1 MVATRSGL
9 GVQMRERLSSLP
21 EVFPREKSDVKK
33 SLLGATVLI
42 LLLAFVSAMA
52 FGQAETGMVIGTA
65 QDPTG
70 AVIPNATVTL
80 TNPGTGAV
88 RTAKTGSN
96 GEYAITNLQPGNY
109 SVTVA
114 AQGFNTFKQ
123 NVQVTVGSRNTVDA
137 KLPLTTTGTVV
148 EVTGETGGVAVNT
161 QDQQVSEVVNSQA
174 VAQLPTVTRNPYD
187 LVSTASNVSQGDT
200 SARGAG
206 VSINGQRAASTNIL
220 LDGGENVDYFTATV
234 GQQTPLDSVQEFRVI
249 TSDFTAEYGRASG
262 GVVNVATKSGTNE
275 LHGTAYEFNRIS
287 DLAANTYDNVANGVP
302 KSRFVRNQFGYSL
315 GGPVVK
321 NKLFFFNSTEFIRV
335 RSNSQATVLVP
346 DPAYI
351 SAAAPNVQQFFSTF
365 GKLKPG
371 LKLLSTVKSGPG
383 IFDKYSFAIPNE
395 AGGGLPQ
402 NTWMDAA
409 RVDFN
414 FTDKTTMFA
423 RFAYYRE
430 NDFAGTINYS
440 PYAGYDTPQLNQNY
454 NGMLNITHV
463 FTPSLVSQSKIVI
476 QRLINL
482 QPLGTAPVGPTLYF
496 LNTGTTRIGGT
507 KVALPG
513 YNEFTPGNA
522 IPFGGPQNLAQLYQD
537 FSWTKGNHQI
547 RLGGTFIWQNDNRM
561 FGAYEEA
568 VEALGGGSL
577 ATGENNFL
585 TGNLAFFQAAVFPQ
599 GKFPC
604 VSNPTTGKAIIT
616 PACTV
621 TLPVSQP
628 SFSRSNLYNDGAVYA
643 QDSWKLTPR
652 FTLDYG
658 LRWDYFGVQHN
669 RNPNL
674 DSNFYYG
681 TGDNLQQQ
689 IRNGSVATA
698 PTSPIGGLWK
708 PRYHNFGPRVGFAI
722 DVFGDGKTSLRGGYG
737 LSFERNFGNVT
748 YNVIQNPPNYAV
760 LSLQPLDIGAPI
772 PVTTNNA
779 GPLAG
784 STGSKA
790 LPAVSLRHV
799 DQNIKTAYAH
809 MYSLSIEHELM
820 ANTIATVTY
829 SGSRGLHQYSIAN
842 LNRPGFGVVYLG
854 DPVKEVNQRL
864 NDQFGNINSR
874 GSNGDSYYNALIVAL
889 RSSNFR
895 RYGIQ
900 LNANYTYAHTIDN
913 LSSTFSEEN
922 QALNLGFLDPFNP
935 ALDKGSADYD
945 IRHQLTVSG
954 TWEVPWFR
962 NSSNFLA
969 RNILGGFE
977 FATIFRAHTGTP
989 FTLYDCTNEVDA
1001 TVCARYIPSGAVA
1014 TTGSTSGSDTGGNVF
1029 NYLSVPAPVSYA
1041 DPLTHAGEL
1050 PTCSSPGVNCRF
1062 PANMSHRNAFRGP
1075 GFWNWDM
1082 GVYKNFK
1089 VTERFTMQ
1097 LRGEF
1102 FNILNHHNFYMQPG
1116 SQMDV
1121 SANNGAPF
1129 IAQMKK
1135 GGLGNP
1141 TDERRNTQLAVKF
1154 IF

>member
-1 MVATRSGL
+1 
-9 GVQMRERLSSLP
+9 MR
-21 EVFPREKSDVKK
+21 K

-52 FGQAETGMVIGTA
+52 FGQAETGMVSGTA

-80 TNPGTGAV
+80 TNNGTGAT
-88 RTAKTGSN
+88 RTVTTGPN
-96 GEYAITNLQPGNY
+96 GQYTITNLQPGMY
-109 SVTVA
+109 TVDVTA
-114 AQGFNTFKQ
+114 KGFNPFKQ
-123 NVQVTVGSRNTVDA
+123 SVQVTVGSRNTVDA
-137 KLPLTTTGTVV
+137 KLALTTSGTTV
-148 EVTGETGGVAVNT
+148 EVTAETGGVQVNT
-161 QDQQVSEVVNSQA
+161 QDQQVSDVVNTQA
-174 VAQLPTVTRNPYD
+174 VSALPTITRNPYD
-187 LVSTASNVSQGDT
+187 LVSTAGNTSQGDT
-200 SARGAG
+200 TGRGAG

-262 GVVNVATKSGTNE
+262 GVVNVATKSGTNQ

-287 DLAANTYDNVANGVP
+287 NLAANTYDNVANGTP

-315 GGPVVK
+315 GGPIIK

-346 DPAYI
+346 DPSYI
-351 SAAAPNVQQFFSTF
+351 AKAAPNVQSFFSAF
-365 GKLKPG
+365 GKLKPN
-371 LKLLSTVKSGPG
+371 LKLLGTVTSGPG
-383 IFDKYSFAIPNE
+383 LFDKYSFAIPNE

-402 NTWMDAA
+402 NSWMDAA

-414 FTDKTTMFA
+414 FTDKTQAFA

-430 NDFAGTINYS
+430 SDFPGTVNYS
-440 PYAGYDTPQLNQNY
+440 PYVGYDTVNYNQNY

-463 FTPSLVSQSKIVI
+463 FTPAVVSQSKIVI
-476 QRLINL
+476 QRLTNL

-496 LNTGTTRIGGT
+496 LNTGTTRIQGT

-537 FSWTKGNHQI
+537 LSWTKGNHQL
-547 RLGGTFIWQNDNRM
+547 RFGGNYIWQNDNRA

-577 ATGENNFL
+577 STGLNNFL
-585 TGNLAFFQAAVFPQ
+585 TGNLALFQAAVNPQ

-604 VSNPTTGKAIIT
+604 VNDPTTGKAIVT

-621 TLPVSQP
+621 TLPVGAP
-628 SFSRSNLYNDGAVYA
+628 SFSRSNLYNDGAAYA

-652 FTLDYG
+652 FTLNYG
-658 LRWDYFGVQHN
+658 LRWEYFGVQHN
-669 RNPNL
+669 RNQLL

-681 TGDNLQQQ
+681 TGNDIFTQV
-689 IRNGSVATA
+689 RNGSVQVA
-698 PTSPIGGLWK
+698 PNSPAHGLWR
-708 PRYHNFGPRVGFAI
+708 PRYHNFGPRVGFAL
-722 DVFGDGKTSLRGGYG
+722 DVFGDGRTSLRGGYG
-737 LSFERNFGNVT
+737 ISYERNFGNVT

-760 LSLQPLDIGAPI
+760 LSLQPQDVGGVI
-772 PVTTNNA
+772 PVTNNNA

-784 STGSKA
+784 STGSKS

-799 DQNIKTAYAH
+799 DQNLKTAYAH
-809 MYSLSIEHELM
+809 MYSLSVEHEL
-820 ANTIATVTY
+820 APNTLFTVTY
-829 SGSRGLHQYSIAN
+829 SGSRGLHQYSISN
-842 LNRPGFGVVYLG
+842 FNRPGFGPVYLN
-854 DPVKEVNQRL
+854 DPVTERNTRL
-864 NDQFGNINSR
+864 NRQFGNMNTR
-874 GSNGDSYYNALIVAL
+874 GSNGDSYYNGLIVGL
-889 RSSNFR
+889 RTSNLR
-895 RYGIQ
+895 HTGIQ
-900 LNANYTYAHTIDN
+900 LNVNYTYSHTIDN

-945 IRHQLTVSG
+945 IRHQLNVSG
-954 TWEVPWFR
+954 LWEVPWFR
-962 NSSNFLA
+962 NSSSGLL
-969 RNILGGFE
+969 RNVLGGFQ
-977 FATIFRAHTGTP
+977 FAPIFRAHTGTP

-1001 TVCARYIPSGAVA
+1001 TVCARYIPSGPVSF
-1014 TTGSTSGSDTGGNVF
+1014 TGSTSGHDTGGNVF
-1029 NYLSVPAPVSYA
+1029 NYLTVPAPVSYA
-1041 DPLTHAGEL
+1041 DPIFGAGEI
-1050 PTCSSPGVNCRF
+1050 PTCTGPFGQGCAF
-1062 PANMSHRNAFRGP
+1062 PAGMSHRNAFRGP
-1075 GFWNWDM
+1075 SQWMWDM
-1082 GVYKNFK
+1082 GIYKNFK
-1089 VTERFTMQ
+1089 ITERFSMQ

-1121 SANNGAPF
+1121 SAGSGPF

>member
-1 MVATRSGL
+1 MT
-9 GVQMRERLSSLP
+9 
-21 EVFPREKSDVKK
+21 K
-33 SLLGATVLI
+33 SLLGVTVLI
-42 LLLAFVSAMA
+42 LLLAVSVMA
-52 FGQAETGMVIGTA
+52 FGQAETGIITGTA

-70 AVIPNATVTL
+70 AVVPNATVTL
-80 TNPGTGAV
+80 TNNGTGAT
-88 RTAKTGSN
+88 RTATTGPN
-96 GEYAITNLQPGNY
+96 GQYTITNLQPGMY
-109 SVTVA
+109 TVEVA
-114 AQGFNTFKQ
+114 AKGFNAFKQ
-123 NVQVTVGSRNTVDA
+123 TVQVTVGSRNTVDA
-137 KLPLTTTGTVV
+137 KLALTTSGTTV
-148 EVTGETGGVAVNT
+148 EVTAETGGVAVNT
-161 QDQQVSEVVNSQA
+161 QDQQVSDVVSTQA
-174 VAQLPTVTRNPYD
+174 VSALPTITRNPYD
-187 LVSTASNVSQGDT
+187 LVSTAGNTSQGDT
-200 SARGAG
+200 TGRGAG

-262 GVVNVATKSGTNE
+262 GVVNVATKAGTNS

-287 DLAANTYDNVANGVP
+287 ALAANTYDNVANGTP
-302 KSRFVRNQFGYSL
+302 KSTFTRNQFGYSL
-315 GGPVVK
+315 GGPIIK

-335 RSNSQATVLVP
+335 RSSSQTTVLVP
-346 DPAYI
+346 DPSYI
-351 SAAAPNVQQFFSTF
+351 ARAAPNVQSFFSAF

-371 LKLLSTVKSGPG
+371 LKPLGTVTSGPG
-383 IFDKYSFAIPNE
+383 LFDKYSFAIPNE

-414 FTDKTTMFA
+414 FTDKTQAFA

-430 NDFAGTINYS
+430 SDFPGTVNYS
-440 PYAGYDTPQLNQNY
+440 PYVGYDTINYNQNY
-454 NGMLNITHV
+454 NGMLNLTHV
-463 FTPSLVSQSKIVI
+463 FTPAVVSQSKIVI
-476 QRLINL
+476 QRLTNL

-522 IPFGGPQNLAQLYQD
+522 IPCGGPQNLVQLYQD
-537 FSWTKGNHQI
+537 LSWTKGNHQL
-547 RLGGTFIWQNDNRM
+547 RFGGNYIWQNDNRA

-577 ATGENNFL
+577 STGLNNFL
-585 TGNLAFFQAAVFPQ
+585 TGNLALFQAAVNPQ

-604 VSNPTTGKAIIT
+604 PSNPTTGKAIIS

-621 TLPVSQP
+621 SLPVGSP
-628 SFSRSNLYNDGAVYA
+628 SFSRSNLYNDGAAYA

-652 FTLDYG
+652 FTLNYG
-658 LRWDYFGVQHN
+658 LRWEYFGVQHN
-669 RNPNL
+669 RNPLL

-681 TGDNLQQQ
+681 AGNDIFTQV
-689 IRNGSVATA
+689 RNGSIQVA
-698 PTSPIGGLWK
+698 PNSPAGGLWK
-708 PRYHNFGPRVGFAI
+708 PRYHNFGPRVGFAL
-722 DVFGDGKTSLRGGYG
+722 DVFGDGRTSLRGGYG
-737 LSFERNFGNVT
+737 ISYERNFGNVT

-760 LSLQPLDIGAPI
+760 LSLQPLDVGGPI
-772 PVTTNNA
+772 PVTNNNA

-784 STGSKA
+784 TSGSKA
-790 LPAVSLRHV
+790 LPAVSTRNV
-799 DQNIKTAYAH
+799 DPNLKTAYAH
-809 MYSLSIEHELM
+809 MYSLSVEHEL
-820 ANTIATVTY
+820 ATNTMVSVTY
-829 SGSRGLHQYSIAN
+829 SGSRGLHQYSISN
-842 LNRPGFGVVYLG
+842 FNRPGYGPVYLN
-854 DPVKEVNQRL
+854 DPVTEVNQRL
-864 NDQFGNINSR
+864 NRQYGNMNTR
-874 GSNGDSYYNALIVAL
+874 GSNGDSYYNGLIVGL
-889 RSSNFR
+889 RTSNIR
-895 RYGIQ
+895 HTGIQ
-900 LNANYTYAHTIDN
+900 LNVNYTYSHTIDD
-913 LSSTFSEEN
+913 LSSTFSEET

-945 IRHQLTVSG
+945 IRHQLNVSG
-954 TWEVPWFR
+954 LWEVPWFR
-962 NSSNFLA
+962 NSSSALL
-969 RNILGGFE
+969 RNVLGGFE
-977 FATIFRAHTGTP
+977 FAPIFRAHTGTP

-1001 TVCARYIPSGAVA
+1001 TVCARYIPNGAVA
-1014 TTGSTSGSDTGGNVF
+1014 TTGSTSGHDTGGNVF

-1041 DPLTHAGEL
+1041 DPITGAGEI
-1050 PTCSSPGVNCRF
+1050 PTCTGPLGQGCAF
-1062 PANMSHRNAFRGP
+1062 PSAMTHRNAFRGP
-1075 GFWNWDM
+1075 SNWMWDM
-1082 GVYKNFK
+1082 GIYKNFK
-1089 VTERFTMQ
+1089 VTERFSLQ

-1121 SANNGAPF
+1121 SAAGGAPF